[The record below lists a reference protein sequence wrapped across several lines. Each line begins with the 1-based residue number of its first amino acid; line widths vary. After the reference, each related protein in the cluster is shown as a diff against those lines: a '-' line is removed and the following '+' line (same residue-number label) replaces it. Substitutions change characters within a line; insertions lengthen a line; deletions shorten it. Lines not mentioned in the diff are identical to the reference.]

1 MEALKTFLQV
11 AQATPRSKA
20 TSERASLL
28 EQILEEVNSERRGT
42 KYKPLKAPYL
52 AIRLAHIETKDL
64 YYLISQAKDYKRRHG
79 SFSKYLFGSIR
90 VK

>member
-1 MEALKTFLQV
+1 MQGISSFLQV
-11 AQATPRSKA
+11 APRSKA

-28 EQILEEVNSERRGT
+28 EEILTEVNSERRGT
-42 KYKPLKAPYL
+42 KYKPLTAKL
-52 AIRLAHIETKDL
+52 LGIKLAHMSTTDL
-64 YYLISQAKDYKRRHG
+64 YYLISQAKDYQRRHG